1 MILSVFSYGL
11 DRSFLRIVLKSQLS
25 SASLPACSAFA
36 RVDAV
41 KE

>member
-11 DRSFLRIVLKSQLS
+11 GRSFLRIVLKSQLS

-41 KE
+41 IE

>member
-1 MILSVFSYGL
+1 MILSVFRYGL
-11 DRSFLRIVLKSQLS
+11 GRSFLPVVLKSQLL

-41 KE
+41 IE